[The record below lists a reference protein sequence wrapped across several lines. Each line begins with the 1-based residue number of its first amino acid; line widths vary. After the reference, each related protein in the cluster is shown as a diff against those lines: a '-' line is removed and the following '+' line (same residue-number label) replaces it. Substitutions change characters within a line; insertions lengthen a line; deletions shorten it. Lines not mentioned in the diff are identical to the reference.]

1 MINGVIIKKPI
12 THSDERGFFREIF
25 RFTEE
30 FKNIKAGQLSHSL
43 VKDGVVKAWHGH
55 KEQSQWNYVVSGKIK
70 VALYDNRK
78 NSSTYKEM
86 IEFFVGDGE
95 EVKAYYFPAG
105 VLHGYKCLEGP
116 MHIIYITSG
125 VYDLS
130 DEVRV
135 PDDNSYIEYNWS
147 NEESKI

>member
-1 MINGVIIKKPI
+1 MNEDFSAKY
-12 THSDERGFFREIF
+12 
-25 RFTEE
+25 FTEE
-30 FKNIKAGQLSHSL
+30 FKDIKAGQLSHSL

-78 NSSTYKEM
+78 NSPTYKEVM
-86 IEFFVGDGE
+86 DFFVGDDEDIG
-95 EVKAYYFPAG
+95 AYYFPAG

-130 DEVRV
+130 DEVRISN
-135 PDDNSYIEYNWS
+135 DNPEIRYDWS
-147 NEESKI
+147 II